1 VITGSRIGQY
11 RVLALLGEG
20 GMGKVLLVEHAVIGT
35 RHALKMLHD
44 EMSNN
49 DMIVQRFLNEARAA
63 GTIGHRNVVEISHVD
78 RVEGGGPWYLVMR
91 YLEGQTLAKFLAS
104 RAAPIDQ
111 RLIVHVI
118 GEALN
123 GLQAAHDRRIIHRD
137 LKPDNFFL
145 TTVKGDPYRTV
156 LLDFG
161 VAQLGHDAGLV
172 TRTGAVIG
180 TPQYMAPEQHRGAS
194 IDHRADLWAIGAIVY
209 EMATGRFP
217 YQGDASDPAF
227 LTGPEIFHRM
237 MSRAVVDPRRF
248 NPALTAGFAKV
259 ILKALEVDPGR
270 RPHSAR
276 ELAVALA
283 EATPRDRGAPS
294 GIEVLS
300 LYADEL
306 LQGGTPVPPIQSSS
320 SALRVVPASAGAAER
335 RDPQSPTQVMVPGAP
350 MSTLGASASQVSAA
364 VRPAR
369 NLRRLLVVGLCL
381 APVGIVLGVIAARHD
396 SSDATPARAGATDAA
411 SLASATIPSLDARV
425 ADAELPDAPSPDA
438 RPDAAIPPDAPP
450 PPPVDAGVPNAAAPS
465 DAAPPRPIDAGVR
478 DAGTTAP
485 QSAPPETGRLRVV
498 ILPWAEVWVDGKPL
512 GQTPVHTKLS
522 VGAHRVRLKNDTK
535 DKTVTV
541 TVTAA
546 KTTVIDETW

>member
-1 VITGSRIGQY
+1 MIGSRSGQY

-63 GTIGHRNVVEISHVD
+63 GAIGHRNVVEISHVD
-78 RVEGGGPWYLVMR
+78 QVEGGGPWYLVMK
-91 YLEGQTLAKFLAS
+91 YLEGQTLAAFLSS
-104 RAAPIDQ
+104 RTAPVDQ

-145 TTVKGDPYRTV
+145 TAVKGDPYRTV

-180 TPQYMAPEQHRGAS
+180 TPQYMAPEQHRGAA

-217 YQGDASDPAF
+217 YQDDGPQRAF
-227 LTGPEIFHRM
+227 LSGPEIFHRM

-248 NPALTAGFAKV
+248 HPAITEGFAKG
-259 ILKALEVDPGR
+259 ILQALAIEPDR
-270 RPHSAR
+270 RPSTAR
-276 ELAVALA
+276 ELALMLA
-283 EATPRDRGAPS
+283 ESTPAKHDAPS
-294 GIEVLS
+294 GIELLRS
-300 LYADEL
+300 YADEL
-306 LQGGTPVPPIQSSS
+306 LLGVQPPAPIRSSQP
-320 SALRVVPASAGAAER
+320 ALASAPTARGESPR
-335 RDPQSPTQVMVPGAP
+335 REQRGTVHLEPGAP
-350 MSTLGASASQVSAA
+350 MSTLGASASQVAA
-364 VRPAR
+364 AIRPSR
-369 NLRRLLVVGLCL
+369 NLRGPVMLGLALAAVTAVVVVIVERPTRRTAV
-381 APVGIVLGVIAARHD
+381 APPD
-396 SSDATPARAGATDAA
+396 AGAVSAFTAMVVDAG
-411 SLASATIPSLDARV
+411 PV
-425 ADAELPDAPSPDA
+425 VPPDA
-438 RPDAAIPPDAPP
+438 RPDATILDARLADA
-450 PPPVDAGVPNAAAPS
+450 PPVDARRDLAMPP
-465 DAAPPRPIDAGVR
+465 DAQPVRPIDAGVV
-478 DAGTTAP
+478 DASSSVP
-485 QSAPPETGRLRVV
+485 QAATVATGNLTVV
-498 ILPWAEVWVDGKPL
+498 ILPWAEVWVDGKPR
-512 GQTPVHTKLS
+512 GQTPVHTRLT
-522 VGAHRVRLKNDTK
+522 VGPHRVRLKNDTNEK
-535 DKTVTV
+535 TITVTV
-541 TVTAA
+541 STA